1 MTFVVSNKIPE
12 YTNLNVFFLLC
23 TTTNDIFYKNR
34 QVITVVVVILLLLL
48 IIIIFFFRNEIQLV
62 MYNKYNITFET
73 QLSGLNRNFFF
84 QVNISKQLKKLK
96 ILIRFLN
103 V

>member
-34 QVITVVVVILLLLL
+34 QVITVVVVILLLL
-48 IIIIFFFRNEIQLV
+48 IFFFIFRNEIQLV
-62 MYNKYNITFET
+62 MYNKYNITLET
-73 QLSGLNRNFFF
+73 QLSGLNRKFFF
-84 QVNISKQLKKLK
+84 SSQYKETAQET
-96 ILIRFLN
+96 
-103 V
+103 